1 MKSDKIKE
9 IIRDF
14 LHNEMSDEIQR
25 LFRRWMTAPTDRET
39 KDAVLL
45 QFWTE
50 LLNKPSVA
58 DYRHKLSDLNRRID
72 ALEHL
77 GQKKRRISL
86 RRFAVAAALLAFIVC
101 GEYLFLRARYHQPAS
116 ICLVTAQGSKGEFLL
131 PDGTRVWL
139 NGNSRLVYPETFDAK
154 TRKVRLD
161 GNAFFKVAHDA
172 ARPFVVDMEVMQIE
186 VLGTEFDV
194 RHRSGNRYAEAIL
207 KTGRIQVS
215 AEVLKK
221 PLPMQADQRLVFDT
235 ETGKIRI
242 STVSADDY
250 CSWTADHLVFANKP
264 LSEILVNLE
273 NWYNVRF
280 RYEKD
285 TDLSEKL
292 SFHLKYEPLEET
304 MHILS
309 RIARIEYEIRGN
321 EVFLVPA
328 R

>member
-1 MKSDKIKE
+1 MIKSDKIKE

-14 LHNEMSDEIQR
+14 LHKMSDEIQR

-50 LLNKPSVA
+50 LLNKPSGA

-186 VLGTEFDV
+186 VLGTEFDA
-194 RHRSGNRYAEAIL
+194 RHRIGDRFAETVLKSGS
-207 KTGRIQVS
+207 IQVS
-215 AEVLKK
+215 APGVERPI
-221 PLPMQADQRLVFDT
+221 PLQSNQRLFFDV
-235 ETGKIRI
+235 ETGKIQI
-242 STVSADDY
+242 SNVRAEDY
-250 CSWTADHLVFANKP
+250 CSWTSRHLIFSNKP
-264 LSEILVNLE
+264 LDEILINLE
-273 NWYNVRF
+273 NWYDVRF
-280 RYEKD
+280 HCKD
-285 TDLSEKL
+285 DVDLTEKL
-292 SFHLKYEPLEET
+292 SFHLEYEPLEET
-304 MHILS
+304 LYLLS
-309 RIARIEYEIRGN
+309 RIAHVEYYVRNN
-321 EVFLVPA
+321 EVFLT
-328 R
+328 RKK